1 MNERDGTLAATRH
14 LGKHARAPLALA
26 CCIAAV
32 IWMVIPADAATHPVD
47 AATQLSASDVA
58 AYRAAFQAADDGR
71 WDEAHRHAARADEPL
86 PAKVVTW
93 MELARSDRPV
103 DLPALA
109 AFIRANPDWPNTATL
124 RRNAERAMPARLDP
138 GEVRTWFAVHPPLTG
153 AGVIRYASALLAGG
167 ETVKATELVRERWID
182 GSFGIQEERE
192 IRSRFGTLLRPTEH
206 LGRLDRLLWDGDS
219 AAARRMLP
227 LVDAGW
233 KVLAEARLALAGNRP
248 GVDAL
253 IRRVPPHLREHP
265 GLLYE
270 RLRWRRQRNMNDGA
284 LEIVAARPADAGRPE
299 AWWAE
304 QHILARRAIERGDFR
319 LAYRLASDHAMTE
332 GFGFAQA
339 EFLAGWLALR
349 YLGEPADAARHF
361 ETLYDGVGSPISRSR
376 GAYWAGRAAEASGR
390 AEEARRWYGL
400 AAAHVTTFYG
410 LLAAERLDGAGRI
423 RLPPDPVVSA
433 DATSAF
439 ERNELAR
446 IARMLHRIDPDGNR
460 EAVFVR
466 RLGSNAHTPLEYA
479 LVTAL
484 ALDLGRPD
492 LAVWVAK
499 QGVRNDVTL
508 VEGGYPVIGPVAGIA
523 GTAPVDNA
531 LVHALIR
538 QESTF
543 NRRAVSA
550 AGARGLMQLMP
561 GTAREVAGK
570 LGLSHSNVR
579 LTDDPDYNVRLGSS
593 YMQGLLERFNGSY
606 ILSVASYNAGP
617 ARVRGWLDQFGDPRA
632 EGIDIVDWI
641 ELIPIYETRNY
652 VQRVMEGLF
661 VYRARLGG
669 GEHPLTITRD
679 LQR

>member
-1 MNERDGTLAATRH
+1 MNERDGTLPAMRH
-14 LGKHARAPLALA
+14 LGKHARAPLVLA

-32 IWMVIPADAATHPVD
+32 IWTMIPANAA
-47 AATQLSASDVA
+47 AQLSASDVA
-58 AYRAAFQAADDGR
+58 AYRAAFQAADSGR
-71 WDEAHRHAARADEPL
+71 WDEAHRHAARADERL

-93 MELARSDRPV
+93 MELARVDRPV
-103 DLPALA
+103 DLATVA
-109 AFIRANPDWPNTATL
+109 AFIRANPDWPNTAAL
-124 RRNAERAMPARLDP
+124 RRNAERVMPAWLDP
-138 GEVRTWFAVHPPLTG
+138 SEVRTWFAVHPPLTG

-167 ETVKATELVRERWID
+167 DIAGATELVRERWVG
-182 GSFGIQEERE
+182 GSFGVQEERE
-192 IRSRFGTLLRPTEH
+192 IHARFGTLLRPTDH
-206 LGRLDRLLWDGDS
+206 IDRLDRLLWNGDS
-219 AAARRMLP
+219 AAALRMFP

-233 KVLAEARLALAGNRP
+233 KALAEARLALAGNRP

-253 IRRVPPHLREHP
+253 IRRVPTHLSEHP

-270 RLRWRRQRNMNDGA
+270 RLRWRRQRDMNDGA

-304 QHILARRAIERGDFR
+304 QHILARRAIERGDYR
-319 LAYRLASDHAMTE
+319 TAYRLAGDHAMTE
-332 GFGFAQA
+332 GVGFAQA

-349 YLGEPADAARHF
+349 FLSEPAAAARHF
-361 ETLYDGVGSPISRSR
+361 ETLYDRVGSPISRSR

-390 AEEARRWYGL
+390 DEEARRWYGL
-400 AAAHVTTFYG
+400 AAGHMTTFYG
-410 LLAAERLDGAGRI
+410 LLAAERLDHAGKI
-423 RLPPDPVVSA
+423 RLPPDPVVPA
-433 DATSAF
+433 DAASAF
-439 ERNELAR
+439 EDNELAR
-446 IARMLHRIDPDGNR
+446 IARMLHQIDPDGDR

-466 RLGSNAHTPLEYA
+466 RLGSNARTPLEYA

-484 ALDLGRPD
+484 ALDIGRPD

-499 QGVRNDVTL
+499 QGVQDDVTL
-508 VEGGYPVIGPVAGIA
+508 VEGGYPVVGPAIGAV
-523 GTAPVDNA
+523 GTAPVDDA

-593 YMQGLLERFNGSY
+593 YMQGLLDRFNGSY
-606 ILSVASYNAGP
+606 VLAIASYNAGP
-617 ARVRGWLDQFGDPRA
+617 ARVRRWLAQFGDPRA
-632 EGIDIVDWI
+632 EGVDVVDWI

-652 VQRVMEGLF
+652 VQRVMEGLY

-669 GEHPLTITRD
+669 GEYPLAITRD
-679 LQR
+679 LRR